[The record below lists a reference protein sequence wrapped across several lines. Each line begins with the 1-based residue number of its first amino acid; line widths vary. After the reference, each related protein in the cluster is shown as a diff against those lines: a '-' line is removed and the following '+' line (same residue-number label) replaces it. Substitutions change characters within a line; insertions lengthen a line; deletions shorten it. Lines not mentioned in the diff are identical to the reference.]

1 MKENL
6 RQIEWLNKEKQ
17 RDDLELEQQKI
28 MLIENIKKYKKE
40 DIIPKKQ
47 KPLSIWQRLKKVLM
61 G

>member
-47 KPLSIWQRLKKVLM
+47 KPLSIWQRLKKVLI

>member
-28 MLIENIKKYKKE
+28 MLIENIKKHKKE
-40 DIIPKKQ
+40 DIFPKKQ

>member
-1 MKENL
+1 
-6 RQIEWLNKEKQ
+6 LNKEKQ

-47 KPLSIWQRLKKVLM
+47 KPLSIWQRLKKVLI

>member
-1 MKENL
+1 
-6 RQIEWLNKEKQ
+6 LNKEKQ

-28 MLIENIKKYKKE
+28 MLIENIKKHKKE
-40 DIIPKKQ
+40 DIFPKKQ

>member
-1 MKENL
+1 MMENL

-17 RDDLELEQQKI
+17 KDNLELEQQKR
-28 MLIENIKKYKKE
+28 MLINDIKKHKKE